1 MPDQYGVQHELQ
13 MAETRKE
20 NVKMASVNEKPF
32 VPAPVLRKM
41 KYEYPFLAKD
51 EVNTK
56 NFLMAEDPYSVG
68 KTDAL
73 RAHWIEEAKL
83 LYGHFKPSG
92 PSHPIHQVSKSLMKE
107 IVDVVK
113 KLLLS
118 DWNDVNFVLGS
129 KSTVCLSNTVI
140 S

>member
-1 MPDQYGVQHELQ
+1 MEL
-13 MAETRKE
+13 AEKRTEKLK
-20 NVKMASVNEKPF
+20 VTAVNPKPF
-32 VPAPVLRKM
+32 DPAPLKKVM
-41 KYEYPFLAKD
+41 KYEYPFLGKG
-51 EVNTK
+51 ETSTK

-73 RAHWIEEAKL
+73 RAHWIEEAKM

-92 PSHPIHQVSKSLMKE
+92 PAKPIHTVSKSLMRE

-113 KLLLS
+113 RLLLS

-129 KSTVCLSNTVI
+129 KFEPTLNVLYSKP
-140 S
+140 

>member
-1 MPDQYGVQHELQ
+1 MNPI
-13 MAETRKE
+13 TWK
-20 NVKMASVNEKPF
+20 N
-32 VPAPVLRKM
+32 APVLTLL
-41 KYEYPFLAKD
+41 KYEYPFLGKN
-51 EVNTK
+51 ETSTK

-92 PSHPIHQVSKSLMKE
+92 PSHPIQNVSKSLMKE
-107 IVDVVK
+107 IVDCVK

-129 KSTVCLSNTVI
+129 KFFSFK
-140 S
+140 